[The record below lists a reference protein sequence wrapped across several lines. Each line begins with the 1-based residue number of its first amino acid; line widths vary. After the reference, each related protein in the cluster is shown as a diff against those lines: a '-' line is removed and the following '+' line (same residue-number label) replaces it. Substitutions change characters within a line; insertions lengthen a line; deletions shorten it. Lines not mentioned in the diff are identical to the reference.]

1 MRPILALGAALL
13 LAGCALDLE
22 AAKWK
27 RPQMMVQQVT
37 ASEQECA
44 RQAFEIGPG
53 PDLVLGGLVD
63 LVRLAVLEGRQAGGF
78 DGCMTSRGYARVA
91 E

>member
-1 MRPILALGAALL
+1 MRTVLALCAALL

-22 AAKWK
+22 AAKWTK
-27 RPQMMVQQVT
+27 PQMMAQQVT

-44 RQAFEIGPG
+44 RRAFEIGPG
-53 PDLVLGGLVD
+53 PDLVLGGVFD
-63 LVRLAVLEGRQAGGF
+63 AVRLAVHETRQARAF
-78 DGCMTSRGYARVA
+78 DGCMTSRGYARVG

>member
-1 MRPILALGAALL
+1 MRATLALATALL

-22 AAKWK
+22 AAKWQK
-27 RPQMMVQQVT
+27 PQMMAQQVT

-44 RQAFEIGPG
+44 RQALAIGPG

-63 LVRLAVLEGRQAGGF
+63 LVRLAVLEGRQARGF
-78 DGCMTSRGYARVA
+78 DGCMTSRGYARVG